1 MKKPIICT
9 RDLVKDYVN
18 GTMVTKVLHGV
29 NLCVSEGEFV
39 AVIGPSGSGKSTLL
53 YQLGLI
59 DAPTSGEV
67 RIEGEF
73 VTKLSERE
81 RQLYR
86 LNELG
91 FVFQDYAL
99 VPELN
104 ALENVMVPLIM
115 KGYSNSKA
123 FGLAKEH
130 LRLMGLEDRLSNMPS
145 QLSGGEQQRVSIA
158 RAVAHDPKILFAD
171 EPTASLDSKMGKQVM
186 EVLVQLNK
194 QEGQTIVLVTHE
206 LEYAQM
212 ADRII
217 ILKDGLIVDDG
228 NGKHKQ
234 ILVGNFD

>member
-67 RIEGEF
+67 RIEGEV

-115 KGYSNSKA
+115 KGYSKSKA